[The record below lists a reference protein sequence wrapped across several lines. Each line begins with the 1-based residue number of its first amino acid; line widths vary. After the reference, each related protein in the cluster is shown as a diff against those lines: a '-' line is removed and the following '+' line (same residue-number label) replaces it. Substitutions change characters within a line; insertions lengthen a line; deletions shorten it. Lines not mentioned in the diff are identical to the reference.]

1 MCIKSDVVQ
10 VGACE
15 LMRDNLAVSF
25 LSISFF
31 SSGLLAHG
39 VFLHVI
45 LLILKEQSQIRVV

>member
-45 LLILKEQSQIRVV
+45 LLILK

>member
-15 LMRDNLAVSF
+15 LMHDNLNVTF
-25 LSISFF
+25 LSISGF

-39 VFLHVI
+39 VFLHAI
-45 LLILKEQSQIRVV
+45 LLILK